1 MNQHHVQEAYLESF
15 RDSKTG
21 KVWVY
26 SKTTGEKFQKS
37 TKHCTAEIDFQSA
50 QLEKAQNDIVESPGI
65 TALKQLQLKGS
76 ISDAE
81 YHLISQW
88 TALHL
93 IRNIKMRRVFEESG
107 QDYETEFAEEFR
119 KELAF
124 SKSYLCF
131 VHDYKCSGINF
142 FVTSDHPIVE
152 FDCLGDI
159 VRFFVLSPQRLL
171 QFSSRNDVFSHEK
184 ESIEDI
190 VNSMLWAS
198 SSEIFSHRSDVDI
211 EKLKTISEKWNMT
224 PRLETQRIFNL
235 QSPMRKVLE
244 VFPGAQRALFRRYHI
259 GGCSSC
265 GFSPDETLAQVCAR
279 NGNLDVAEVLAH
291 IQSSHEQDAKVLISP
306 AELAGLLQRDQSVKL
321 VDVRSREEF
330 EAVNIAGSVLLSQDV
345 MRELM
350 ASGSNTNPVVVI
362 DHAGKNG
369 LDAAAYFMGHGLQN
383 VRCLRGGIDAWAQE
397 VEPKMR
403 RYKLG

>member
-1 MNQHHVQEAYLESF
+1 MTV
-15 RDSKTG
+15 
-21 KVWVY
+21 
-26 SKTTGEKFQKS
+26 
-37 TKHCTAEIDFQSA
+37 AE
-50 QLEKAQNDIVESPGI
+50 N
-65 TALKQLQLKGS
+65 
-76 ISDAE
+76 
-81 YHLISQW
+81 
-88 TALHL
+88 
-93 IRNIKMRRVFEESG
+93 VF
-107 QDYETEFAEEFR
+107 
-119 KELAF
+119 
-124 SKSYLCF
+124 
-131 VHDYKCSGINF
+131 
-142 FVTSDHPIVE
+142 P
-152 FDCLGDI
+152 
-159 VRFFVLSPQRLL
+159 
-171 QFSSRNDVFSHEK
+171 
-184 ESIEDI
+184 
-190 VNSMLWAS
+190 
-198 SSEIFSHRSDVDI
+198 
-211 EKLKTISEKWNMT
+211 
-224 PRLETQRIFNL
+224 
-235 QSPMRKVLE
+235 QSPMSAVLE
-244 VFPGAQRALFRRYHI
+244 SFPGAQRALFRRYHI

-306 AELAGLLQRDQSVKL
+306 AELAGLLQRDQSAKL

-397 VEPKMR
+397 AEPKMR